1 MDYAATTPLEPR
13 ARKAMEPYFAK
24 TFANP
29 GALYAE
35 AVAAKKAVETA
46 RAKIARALEAHSDEI
61 VFTSGGTE
69 ANNLAIFGGV
79 PREKFLPHIITTNI
93 EHSSVLEPLR
103 ELARRGE
110 IDVSYISVEPDG
122 IVKPEKIISAIRPN
136 TALVSVQYANNEIG
150 TIQPIAKIGK
160 ALRELKHRPLFH
172 VDACQAPLYLNCLVN
187 ALGVDMLSLDAH
199 KIYGPKGVGCLYVRR
214 GVNLAPVLYGGGQER
229 GVRSTTENVPG
240 IVGFG
245 EAISIAISC
254 REKESVRASVLRDL
268 LYTNVLPSSSAGR
281 QNTAI
286 RKDGKIIVNG
296 SMKKDERLPN
306 NLNISLP
313 GVDTE
318 MLVLKLDAEGIA
330 VSTKSSC
337 LKDERESYV
346 VKSLNNSQLQANSTL
361 RFTLGKYNTKK
372 DIEYAAK
379 ILLKLIK

>member
-1 MDYAATTPLEPR
+1 MKRIYLDYAATTPLEPR
-13 ARKAMEPYFAK
+13 ARKAMEPYFSK
-24 TFANP
+24 EFANP
-29 GALYAE
+29 NALYAE
-35 AVAAKKAVETA
+35 GIVAKKAIDKA
-46 RAKIARALEAHSDEI
+46 RAKVARALEAHSDEI
-61 VFTSGGTE
+61 IFTSGGTE
-69 ANNLAIFGGV
+69 ANNLAIFGSV
-79 PREKFLPHIITTNI
+79 HQERFLPHIITTNI

-110 IDVSYISVEPDG
+110 IEVSYISVEPDG
-122 IVKPEKIISAIRPN
+122 IVKPEKIISAIRSN
-136 TALVSVQYANNEIG
+136 TVLISVQYANNEIG

-187 ALGVDMLSLDAH
+187 ALGVDLFSLDAH

-214 GVNLAPVLYGGGQER
+214 GVNLTPILYGGGQER
-229 GVRSTTENVPG
+229 EMRSTTENVSG

-245 EAISIAISC
+245 EAISIAVSS
-254 REKESVRASVLRDL
+254 RERESARVFVLRDI
-268 LYTNVLPSSSAGR
+268 LYTKVLL
-281 QNTAI
+281 I
-286 RKDGKIIVNG
+286 KKIIVNG
-296 SMKKDERLPN
+296 SIKKDERLPN

-313 GVDTE
+313 GIDTE

-372 DIEYAAK
+372 DIEYTAK
-379 ILLKLIK
+379 TLLKLININKSS